1 MMTSRPHRSAGFTL
15 IEIVMVI
22 VIIGIISGMVAV
34 FVVKP
39 VQGYID
45 AVQRA
50 ELTDSA
56 DVALR
61 RLTRDVRL
69 ALPNSLR
76 VMTSGGNH
84 YIEFIMTSNGGRY
97 RDTSDG
103 STAGNFLSWTSANL
117 TFDVLGPMPS
127 NPALAPDDYIVVYN
141 LGTGY
146 APADAYAAADPCTN
160 CNRAKVTG
168 ISANVVTLQFNPFS
182 GQPPPLPFNGQSPPL
197 PSPNARFQIVPGG
210 TKAVTYVCPT
220 TTAGNLSR
228 YANYGFNAT
237 QIAPTGSPATLAS
250 NATCTVDYTPTATG
264 RNGLL
269 YIELKLTDSTSG
281 ESVTLV
287 QQIHVDNAP

>member
-39 VQGYID
+39 VQGYVD
-45 AVQRA
+45 AVHRA

-84 YIEFIMTSNGGRY
+84 YIEFIMTTNGGRY

-127 NPALAPDDYIVVYN
+127 SPALAVNDYIVVYN

-160 CNRAKVTG
+160 CNRAKVSG
-168 ISANVVTLQFNPFS
+168 ISANVVTLSTNPFA
-182 GQPPPLPFNGQSPPL
+182 GQSPPL

-228 YANYGFNAT
+228 YANYGFNAAQAVPSGT
-237 QIAPTGSPATLAS
+237 PSTLAA

-281 ESVTLV
+281 ESVTLF

>member
-45 AVQRA
+45 AVRRA

-84 YIEFIMTSNGGRY
+84 YIEFIMTTNGGRY
-97 RDTSDG
+97 RDTTDG
-103 STAGNFLSWTSANL
+103 STAGNFLSWTSGNL
-117 TFDVLGPMPS
+117 TFDVLGPMP
-127 NPALAPDDYIVVYN
+127 NDPALAVNDYIVVYN

-160 CNRAKVTG
+160 CNRAKVSG
-168 ISANVVTLQFNPFS
+168 ISANVVTLATNPFA
-182 GQPPPLPFNGQSPPL
+182 GQSPPL

-237 QIAPTGSPATLAS
+237 QAVPSGTPSTLAA

-281 ESVTLV
+281 ESVTLF

>member
-1 MMTSRPHRSAGFTL
+1 MITSRPHRSAGFTL

-45 AVQRA
+45 AVHRA
-50 ELTDSA
+50 ELTDTA

-84 YIEFIMTSNGGRY
+84 YIEFIMTTNGGRY
-97 RDTSDG
+97 RDTTDG

-127 NPALAPDDYIVVYN
+127 SPALAVNDYIVVYN

-160 CNRAKVTG
+160 CNRAKVSG
-168 ISANVVTLQFNPFS
+168 ILANVVTLSTNPFA
-182 GQPPPLPFNGQSPPL
+182 GQSPPL

-228 YANYGFNAT
+228 YANYGFNAAQALPSGT
-237 QIAPTGSPATLAS
+237 PSTLAA

-281 ESVTLV
+281 ESVTLF

>member
-1 MMTSRPHRSAGFTL
+1 MITSRPHRSAGFTL

-45 AVQRA
+45 AVHRA

-84 YIEFIMTSNGGRY
+84 YIEFIMTTNGGRY

-127 NPALAPDDYIVVYN
+127 SPALAVNDYIVVYN

-160 CNRAKVTG
+160 CNRAKVSG
-168 ISANVVTLQFNPFS
+168 ISANVVTLSTNPFA
-182 GQPPPLPFNGQSPPL
+182 GQSPPL

-228 YANYGFNAT
+228 YANYGFNAAQAVPSGT
-237 QIAPTGSPATLAS
+237 PSTLAA

-269 YIELKLTDSTSG
+269 YIELKLIDTTNG
-281 ESVTLV
+281 ESVTLF

>member
-1 MMTSRPHRSAGFTL
+1 MITSRPHRSAGFTL

-39 VQGYID
+39 VQGYVD
-45 AVQRA
+45 AVHRA

-84 YIEFIMTSNGGRY
+84 YIEFIMTTNGGRY
-97 RDTSDG
+97 RDTTDG

-127 NPALAPDDYIVVYN
+127 SPALAVNDYIVVYN

-160 CNRAKVTG
+160 CNRAKVSG
-168 ISANVVTLQFNPFS
+168 ISANVVTLSTNPFA
-182 GQPPPLPFNGQSPPL
+182 GQSPPL

-228 YANYGFNAT
+228 YANYGFNAAQALPSGT
-237 QIAPTGSPATLAS
+237 PSTLAA

-281 ESVTLV
+281 ESVTLF

>member
-1 MMTSRPHRSAGFTL
+1 MITSRPHRSAGFTL

-45 AVQRA
+45 AVHRA
-50 ELTDSA
+50 ELTDTA

-84 YIEFIMTSNGGRY
+84 YIEFIMTTNGGRY
-97 RDTSDG
+97 RDTTDG

-127 NPALAPDDYIVVYN
+127 SPALAVNDYIVVYN

-160 CNRAKVTG
+160 CNRAKVSG
-168 ISANVVTLQFNPFS
+168 ILANVVTLSTNPFA
-182 GQPPPLPFNGQSPPL
+182 GQSPPL

-228 YANYGFNAT
+228 YANYGFNAAQALPSGT
-237 QIAPTGSPATLAS
+237 PSTLAA

-269 YIELKLTDSTSG
+269 YIELKLTDTTNG
-281 ESVTLV
+281 ESVTLF

>member
-45 AVQRA
+45 AVHRA
-50 ELTDSA
+50 ELTDTA

-84 YIEFIMTSNGGRY
+84 YIEFIMTTNGGRY
-97 RDTSDG
+97 RDTTDG

-127 NPALAPDDYIVVYN
+127 SPALAVNDYIVVYN

-160 CNRAKVTG
+160 CNRAKVSG
-168 ISANVVTLQFNPFS
+168 ISANVVTLSTNPFA
-182 GQPPPLPFNGQSPPL
+182 GQSPPL

-228 YANYGFNAT
+228 YANYGFNAAQALPSGT
-237 QIAPTGSPATLAS
+237 PSTLAA

-269 YIELKLTDSTSG
+269 YIELKLTDTTNG
-281 ESVTLV
+281 ESVTLF

>member
-1 MMTSRPHRSAGFTL
+1 MKSRQHSSAGFTL

-22 VIIGIISGMVAV
+22 VVIGIISGMIAIFVA
-34 FVVKP
+34 KP
-39 VQGYID
+39 VLGYID
-45 AVQRA
+45 AAHRA

-84 YIEFIMTSNGGRY
+84 YIEFIMTTNGGRY
-97 RDTSDG
+97 RDTTDG

-127 NPALAPDDYIVVYN
+127 NPALAVNDYIVVYN

-160 CNRAKVTG
+160 CNRAKVSG
-168 ISANVVTLQFNPFS
+168 ISANVVTLATNPFA
-182 GQPPPLPFNGQSPPL
+182 GQSPPL

-237 QIAPTGSPATLAS
+237 QAVPSGTPSTLAA

-281 ESVTLV
+281 ESVTLF

>member
-39 VQGYID
+39 VQGYVD
-45 AVQRA
+45 AVRRA

-84 YIEFIMTSNGGRY
+84 YIEFIMTTNGGRY
-97 RDTSDG
+97 RYESDG
-103 STAGNFLSWTSANL
+103 STACNFLSWTSSNL

-127 NPALAPDDYIVVYN
+127 NPALAVNDYIVVYN

-160 CNRAKVTG
+160 CNRAKVSG
-168 ISANVVTLQFNPFS
+168 ISANVVTLATNPFA
-182 GQPPPLPFNGQSPPL
+182 GQSPPL

-237 QIAPTGSPATLAS
+237 QAVPSGTPSTLAA

-281 ESVTLV
+281 ESVTLF

>member
-1 MMTSRPHRSAGFTL
+1 MMTSHPHRSAGFTL

-39 VQGYID
+39 VQGYVD
-45 AVQRA
+45 AVRRA

-97 RDTSDG
+97 RDDSDG

-127 NPALAPDDYIVVYN
+127 NPVLAVNDYIVVN
-141 LGTGY
+141 NWGTGY
-146 APADAYAAADPCTN
+146 IPADAYAAADPCTN
-160 CNRAKVTG
+160 CNRAKVSG
-168 ISANVVTLQFNPFS
+168 ISANVVTLATNPFA
-182 GQPPPLPFNGQSPPL
+182 GQSPPL
-197 PSPNARFQIVPGG
+197 PSPNSRFQVVPGD

-228 YANYGFNAT
+228 YANYGFNAAQAVPSGT
-237 QIAPTGSPATLAS
+237 PSTLAA
-250 NATCTVDYTPTATG
+250 NVTCTVDYTSIETV

-281 ESVTLV
+281 ESVTLF

>member
-45 AVQRA
+45 TVQRA

-97 RDTSDG
+97 RDSTDG
-103 STAGNFLSWTSANL
+103 STAGNFLSWTSGNL

-127 NPALAPDDYIVVYN
+127 NPALAVNDYIVVN
-141 LGTGY
+141 NSGTGY
-146 APADAYAAADPCTN
+146 TPADAYAAADPCTN
-160 CNRAKVTG
+160 CNRAKVSG
-168 ISANVVTLQFNPFS
+168 ISANVVTLATNPFA
-182 GQPPPLPFNGQSPPL
+182 GQSPPL
-197 PSPNARFQIVPGG
+197 PSPNARFQVVPGG
-210 TKAVTYVCPT
+210 TKAVTYVCPI

-237 QIAPTGSPATLAS
+237 QTIPTGSPSVLAA
-250 NATCTVDYTPTATG
+250 NATCTVDYTSIATV

-281 ESVTLV
+281 ESVTLF

>member
-1 MMTSRPHRSAGFTL
+1 MITSRPHRSAGFTL

-45 AVQRA
+45 AVHRA

-127 NPALAPDDYIVVYN
+127 SPALAVNDYIVVYN

-160 CNRAKVTG
+160 CNRAKVSG
-168 ISANVVTLQFNPFS
+168 ISANVVTLSTNPFA
-182 GQPPPLPFNGQSPPL
+182 GQSPPL

-228 YANYGFNAT
+228 YANYGFNAAQAVPSGT
-237 QIAPTGSPATLAS
+237 PSTLAAK
-250 NATCTVDYTPTATG
+250 ATCTVDYTPTATG

-269 YIELKLTDSTSG
+269 YIELKLTDTTNG
-281 ESVTLV
+281 ESVTLF

>member
-1 MMTSRPHRSAGFTL
+1 MITSRPHRSAGFTL

-45 AVQRA
+45 AVHRA
-50 ELTDSA
+50 ELTDTA

-84 YIEFIMTSNGGRY
+84 YIEFIMTTNGGRY
-97 RDTSDG
+97 RDTTDG

-127 NPALAPDDYIVVYN
+127 SPALAVNDYIVVYN

-160 CNRAKVTG
+160 CNRAKVSG
-168 ISANVVTLQFNPFS
+168 ISANVVTLSTNPFA
-182 GQPPPLPFNGQSPPL
+182 GQSPPL

-228 YANYGFNAT
+228 YANYGFNAAQALPSGT
-237 QIAPTGSPATLAS
+237 PSTLAA

-281 ESVTLV
+281 ESVTLF